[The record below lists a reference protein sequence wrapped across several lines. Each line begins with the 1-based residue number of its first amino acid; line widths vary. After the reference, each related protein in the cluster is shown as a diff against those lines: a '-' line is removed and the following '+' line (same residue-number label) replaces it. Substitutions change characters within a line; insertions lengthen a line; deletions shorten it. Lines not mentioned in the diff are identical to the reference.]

1 MVLSAHMPDLDS
13 LEVFV
18 AIAQTGSLCGAAREL
33 GLTQQA
39 VSRRLAAMEAKTGV
53 TLAIR
58 TTRGSRITP
67 AGTSLAEWA
76 SHLLEVAHD
85 IDTALGSLRNEG
97 TQRLTVVA
105 SPTIVEYLMPHW
117 LLSLRSAASR
127 RNEPGPR
134 LELAAANSAQRRRW
148 CVTVPPIS
156 ASWRHPNRRKG

>member
-1 MVLSAHMPDLDS
+1 MVLSAHMPDLDA

-18 AIAQTGSLCGAAREL
+18 AIAQTGSLGGAAREL

-39 VSRRLAAMEAKTGV
+39 VSRRLAALEAKTGV

-58 TTRGSRITP
+58 TTRGSQITP

-85 IDTALGSLRNEG
+85 IDTALGSLRIEG

-105 SPTIVEYLMPHW
+105 SPTIVEYLMPV
-117 LLSLRSAASR
+117 SR
-127 RNEPGPR
+127 RKFRPCVSDNWWPGGHFASDAR
-134 LELAAANSAQRRRW
+134 THCRCCYNSLNILADKTFRFSS
-148 CVTVPPIS
+148 C
-156 ASWRHPNRRKG
+156 